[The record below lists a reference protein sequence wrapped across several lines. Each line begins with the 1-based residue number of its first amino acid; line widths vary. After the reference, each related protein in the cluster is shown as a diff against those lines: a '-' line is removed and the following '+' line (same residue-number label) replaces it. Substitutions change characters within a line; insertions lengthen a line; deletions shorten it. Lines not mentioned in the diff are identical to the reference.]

1 MMVDGTLGKA
11 PKAIDDIRHGGVL
24 IALRIEELFGHI
36 ENAAN
41 GLLGILVARHRR
53 LLLRDEAPACHAPFK
68 AHRVSFATRPH
79 RTSRDL
85 LTRCSHITY
94 HWYVSVNCHMRT
106 PRSLSAIHPRKI
118 LIIGRR
124 KHPAKRDFN
133 FWALA
138 RTAGKYRRTRGRE
151 RRSSGGRRPPC
162 RGMATRTPPPQSAQ
176 KLQSRS
182 ARR

>member
-1 MMVDGTLGKA
+1 MPRPVQSPPGLFRDPPSPDLSR
-11 PKAIDDIRHGGVL
+11 P
-24 IALRIEELFGHI
+24 ALTGPLE
-36 ENAAN
+36 
-41 GLLGILVARHRR
+41 
-53 LLLRDEAPACHAPFK
+53 
-68 AHRVSFATRPH
+68 TRPH

-162 RGMATRTPPPQSAQ
+162 RGMATRTPRPKVPKSCNPDRPEDKVRTVPLTRAHAPNVERSEGHAAT
-176 KLQSRS
+176 SRHTP
-182 ARR
+182 ARDPHVQAPAG